1 MRILHTEASCGW
13 GGQEIRILEEAKGL
27 IARGHEVTLACPSTA
42 RIYAEAPHYGVPV
55 VAVPIARKNLSGLF
69 ALRRHLTRLR
79 PDVVNTHSSTDSWL
93 TALACVTIRH
103 GPPIVRTRHISA
115 PVPKNAAS
123 RWLYSGALCHV
134 VTAGEALRQQLIEGS
149 GAVPERVTSVP
160 TGIDTI
166 RFSPGDKRAAR
177 HALGLDPD
185 GRIIGI
191 VATLRSWK
199 GHLYLL
205 EAFAKLV
212 RSDATL
218 LIIGEGP
225 MRGPIESK
233 IAELQLTNR
242 VRLVGQQDNP
252 EDWLRS
258 LDIFCLPSY
267 ANEGVPQ
274 AILQAMMTG
283 VPIVTTPVGAILEA
297 VNDGETA
304 LVVPPK
310 DAFALA
316 GAIDRLMQDP
326 RLASRLGHA
335 ARDRALERFSREAML
350 DRMESVFRNALGKAE
365 MDFDWTRISDDPNNR
380 AAKAEVRILLPLLRK
395 VHTDTDLT
403 GFVERAVAG
412 KRVLDIGVIS
422 HSARYFDEPGWR
434 HGRIHKAAGYCLG
447 LDILEP
453 LVAELN
459 GRGFN
464 VRCVD
469 ATSELD
475 LGERFD
481 TVFIGDVME
490 HVDNPSALLRFA
502 RRHLTT
508 GGRIFAATPN
518 PFSRKFVRQFFRQG
532 VVVVNLDHM
541 AWFTPTMALEIS
553 RRVGLRLTAYHLVK
567 PIGGI
572 SGVLKKL
579 AWCLGVSPIEYSFPD
594 YLFEFSPRE
603 E

>member
-13 GGQEIRILEEAKGL
+13 GGQEIRILEEARGL
-27 IARGHEVTLACPSTA
+27 IGRGHEVSLACPPEA
-42 RIYAEAPHYGVPV
+42 RIFSEAGRYRVPV
-55 VAVPIARKNLSGLF
+55 VALPIARKNLGGLI
-69 ALRRHLTRLR
+69 ALRRHLAHLG

-93 TALACVTIRH
+93 AALACATLGH
-103 GPPIVRTRHISA
+103 GPPIVRTRHLSA
-115 PVPKNAAS
+115 PVPRNAAS
-123 RWLYSGALCHV
+123 RWLYRGAVRHV
-134 VTAGEALRQQLIEGS
+134 VTTGEALRRQLIEEL
-149 GAVPERVTSVP
+149 GAAPERVTSVP
-160 TGIDTI
+160 TGIDTV
-166 RFSPGDKRAAR
+166 RFSPGDKQAAR
-177 HALGLDPD
+177 QALGLDPD
-185 GRIIGI
+185 ARITGI

-205 EAFAKLV
+205 EAFAKLA
-212 RSDATL
+212 RAEATL

-225 MRGPIESK
+225 MRGPIEAK
-233 IAELQLTNR
+233 IAELRLTNR
-242 VRLVGQQDNP
+242 VRLAGQQDKP
-252 EDWLRS
+252 EVWLRAF
-258 LDIFCLPSY
+258 DIFCLPSY

-283 VPIVTTPVGAILEA
+283 LPVVTTPVGAILEA
-297 VNDGETA
+297 ASDGETA

-326 RLASRLGHA
+326 DLASRLGHA
-335 ARDRALERFSREAML
+335 ARDRAVERFSREAML
-350 DRMESVFRNALGKAE
+350 DRMESVFRNALGEAK
-365 MDFDWTRISDDPNNR
+365 MDFDWTRVSDDPNSR

-395 VHTDTDLT
+395 VHTDIDLT

-412 KRVLDIGVIS
+412 KRVLDIGVVS

-434 HGRIHKAAGYCLG
+434 HARIHRAAGYCLG

-459 GRGFN
+459 RRGFN

-490 HVDNPSALLRFA
+490 HVDNPCALLRFA
-502 RRHLTT
+502 KRHLIT

-518 PFSRKFVRQFFRQG
+518 PFSRKFVRQFFHQG

-572 SGVLKKL
+572 SGVIKKF
-579 AWCLGVSPIEYSFPD
+579 AWRLGVSPIEYSFPD
-594 YLFEFSPRE
+594 YLFEFSLPQE
-603 E
+603 